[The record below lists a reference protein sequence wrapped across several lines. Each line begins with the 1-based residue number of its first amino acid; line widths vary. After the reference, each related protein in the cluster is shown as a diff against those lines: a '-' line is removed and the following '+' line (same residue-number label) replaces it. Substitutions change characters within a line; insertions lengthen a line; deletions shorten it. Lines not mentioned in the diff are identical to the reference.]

1 MRHSSTVAVLFI
13 VLGGILSV
21 GCEDGVPPNPAA
33 AQQTY
38 GAAVDPTDALPVPA
52 VTAERSLY
60 RGRRVTLDGRIAGMK
75 QNGCTLQLASDGG
88 PPPRIEA
95 ARSDDGTCAWH
106 VDSDVE
112 GFAVA
117 SGTLRAVGDTL
128 RLAASGVQITPLRPN
143 E

>member
-21 GCEDGVPPNPAA
+21 GCEDDAPSNPAT
-33 AQQTY
+33 AQQTH

-52 VTAERSLY
+52 VTAERDRYL
-60 RGRRVTLDGRIAGMK
+60 GRRVTLDGRIAGVK
-75 QNGCTLQLASDGG
+75 QNGCTLLLASDDG

-106 VDSDVE
+106 VDPNVE
-112 GFAVA
+112 GFAIA
-117 SGTLRAVGDTL
+117 SGTLRAVDDTL
-128 RLAASGVQITPLRPN
+128 RLAASGVQVTPLRTD